1 MKKKISK
8 KKAYEMF
15 VSDFES
21 RIKERLEHNRNNN
34 TERIARI
41 EVIEERKQRYNNNY
55 ANAIADK
62 GRKSK
67 KKRIL
72 KFFPINSPQKP
83 ILKGDG
89 SQPRARMVRGGSPIL

>member
-62 GRKSK
+62 GKNQRKRGFSN
-67 KKRIL
+67 
-72 KFFPINSPQKP
+72 F
-83 ILKGDG
+83 
-89 SQPRARMVRGGSPIL
+89 SQLTHRKNLS